1 MTSNGFGDVDGEMD
15 VDESIPDPLLST
27 IIGDRSSSLGDR
39 SKICIVERR
48 DVTNGELIGVDL
60 LLKYWILEVEVLLKR
75 WDDERRWDETRD
87 WFFDEDSTD
96 LAFFLRFVFS
106 IDSVLN
112 CISPVT
118 VDNLNSNY

>member
-1 MTSNGFGDVDGEMD
+1 MRRFFLDKHNTSLNRNLERYVTLLQFFFNFPDRVVLDVFEFSIFSSSSVTSNGFGDVDGEMD

-60 LLKYWILEVEVLLKR
+60 RLKY
-75 WDDERRWDETRD
+75 
-87 WFFDEDSTD
+87 
-96 LAFFLRFVFS
+96 
-106 IDSVLN
+106 
-112 CISPVT
+112 
-118 VDNLNSNY
+118 